1 VRVRKDGEHAPDRP
15 GRVAEVEVLLEDVL
29 DVLSPGSAGECPI
42 LTLDVGP
49 IFLDLL
55 GLQIETNQVEI
66 DITAVAGEDNLLCAA
81 AGLLDP

>member
-1 VRVRKDGEHAPDRP
+1 MERTR
-15 GRVAEVEVLLEDVL
+15 
-29 DVLSPGSAGECPI
+29 SAVSHQFDESGECPI
-42 LTLDVGP
+42 LELVVGP

-66 DITAVAGEDNLLCAA
+66 DITAVTGEDNLLCAV